1 MGIDARNTTMSRRP
15 VGGTSRGGLRY
26 VVTLQTSGT
35 PMPVKLPAG
44 LTIAGV
50 SVFRSRSMEDSREL
64 FRLQLGYFESP
75 TDAEAVLASVR
86 PHYPTALIDSTPV
99 EDSGSLDD
107 TINTAF
113 SLVRGAV
120 ARLVTTDDSAAAAD
134 RVPAATEPPPAAA
147 PEAPAP
153 TLTPG
158 EVASVLAPQRY
169 AVQLDWSLK
178 RIDPASVPRL
188 GIFRAYSLYAVSVLR
203 QGSPEH
209 GLRLGF
215 FKNLEGA
222 CQVAD
227 YVRHAFPH
235 ASVVPVSYRE
245 FTRAS
250 ELVRPQSSTAQARAA
265 SALEVT
271 KDGTAASTPAGA
283 AAQPT
288 PAVTPKTAPDGG
300 RTEPPPTREQLL
312 ALLGAHGLE
321 MARDRDDRVT
331 LTAEERALLLRPE
344 RSLRNW

>member
-1 MGIDARNTTMSRRP
+1 MSRRP
-15 VGGTSRGGLRY
+15 TGGTSRSGLRY
-26 VVTLQTSGT
+26 VITLQTSGT
-35 PMPVKLPAG
+35 PMPVRLPAG

-64 FRLQLGYFESP
+64 FRLHLGYFESP
-75 TDAEAVLASVR
+75 TDAETVLASVR
-86 PHYPTALIDSTPV
+86 PHYPTALIDSVPV
-99 EDSGSLDD
+99 ESSGSLDD
-107 TINTAF
+107 TVNTAF

-120 ARLVTTDDSAAAAD
+120 ARLVTTDSHAAAE
-134 RVPAATEPPPAAA
+134 RLPAATEPPRAAA
-147 PEAPAP
+147 PKAPAP

-178 RIDPASVPRL
+178 RIDPAAVPRL

-250 ELVRPQSSTAQARAA
+250 ELVRPQGSAAPARAVG
-265 SALEVT
+265 ALEMT
-271 KDGTAASTPAGA
+271 EAGNAAPA
-283 AAQPT
+283 AAGPTASPT
-288 PAVTPKTAPDGG
+288 PAVAPKTAPDGG
-300 RTEPPPTREQLL
+300 RTEPPPTRDQLL

-321 MARDRDDRVT
+321 LTRDRDDRVT
-331 LTAEERALLLRPE
+331 LTPEERALLLRPE